1 MNEFKLSDGIDKD
14 KIFLI
19 SHKNK
24 NDRLDPYYY
33 LPKFDILKL
42 KLLKSG
48 FELKYL
54 NEICD
59 INRGGSPRPIQNYL
73 TNNEDGINWIKI
85 GDTKKVDK
93 YIYTTKQKIKPE
105 GVRYSR
111 TVYEGDFI
119 LSNSMSFGKPY
130 IMKTTGCIHD
140 GWLLLRKKDDSI
152 TDDYLYSLLSSNI
165 MYQLF
170 KQSTIGGVVDNLN
183 IDLVKKIK
191 IPIPN
196 KSTQK
201 NIVDSLN
208 NGISKKQQKEK
219 QAKDLLDSID
229 IYLLDELGITLPKI
243 DNSLEKRIFEI
254 SLSDISGGRFDCD
267 YYSLKFK
274 NILKTFNTAK
284 YEFSILK
291 DILVNIKTGTTPSQA
306 LKPFTKNKEI
316 PFLRNSNI
324 QNGEIISNSFKYI
337 KSGLENYLTFSNK
350 NEIIVC
356 IAGTIGISAL
366 NNIGEL
372 AINQNVSSIAIDE
385 KKINPQFLIYWL
397 NTKLAIQ
404 LLKRLASIATISY
417 VNNEA
422 LLKLQIPLPPI
433 EKQNE
438 MAEHIQAIRDTAKQ
452 LKTEAVQDLKNA
464 KLEVEKMI
472 LGQ

>member
-1 MNEFKLSDGIDKD
+1 MALMMNEFKLSDGIDEN

-24 NDRLDPYYY
+24 NDRLDPHYY

-73 TNNEDGINWIKI
+73 TNNENGVNWIKI

-93 YIYTTKQKIKPE
+93 YIYTTKQKIKPA

-111 TVYEGDFI
+111 IVYEGDFI

-196 KSTQK
+196 KITQK

-229 IYLLDELGITLPKI
+229 VYLLNELGITLPKI
-243 DNSLEKRIFEI
+243 DNSLEKRIFEVN
-254 SLSDISGGRFDCD
+254 LSDISGGRFDSEF
-267 YYSLKFK
+267 YQS
-274 NILKTFNTAK
+274 K
-284 YEFSILK
+284 Y
-291 DILVNIKTGTTPSQA
+291 
-306 LKPFTKNKEI
+306 
-316 PFLRNSNI
+316 
-324 QNGEIISNSFKYI
+324 
-337 KSGLENYLTFSNK
+337 
-350 NEIIVC
+350 
-356 IAGTIGISAL
+356 
-366 NNIGEL
+366 
-372 AINQNVSSIAIDE
+372 
-385 KKINPQFLIYWL
+385 
-397 NTKLAIQ
+397 
-404 LLKRLASIATISY
+404 
-417 VNNEA
+417 
-422 LLKLQIPLPPI
+422 
-433 EKQNE
+433 
-438 MAEHIQAIRDTAKQ
+438 
-452 LKTEAVQDLKNA
+452 
-464 KLEVEKMI
+464 
-472 LGQ
+472 